1 METKFNNVK
10 NHLFTNGTINTWDA
24 IKLYG
29 ATRLSDIIFKL
40 RKEGFNIE
48 SKRVTKKDR
57 NNQICNYVDYVLI
70 NDENLV
76 N

>member
-10 NHLFTNGTINTWDA
+10 THLFEQGKINTWQA

-48 SKRVTKKDR
+48 SKRITTKDR
-57 NNQICNYVDYVLI
+57 NNQICSYVDYVLI
-70 NDENLV
+70 NDETLLN
-76 N
+76 